1 MKQYLF
7 SKIWVSQILESRFP
21 FRIQNPILASIVKIG
36 TIPNLTFIIF
46 CAIRYEYI
54 TTTFLIAY
62 ILGMI
67 WLNLGP
73 FLIWHYDQRLQPD
86 FFKKVSAIVPDQE
99 RLNALATKYGN
110 LFRKRFWI
118 LTVPWTLIVTAVWVT
133 SISGLALEGGIFG
146 LGDVFYWVWFVII
159 FITAIVSSIGFWG
172 VLVTI
177 LAIRGVSREKSLR
190 IDPLHPDKMG
200 GLSTVGSYAIG
211 TTLLFSS
218 GSLYLPLGFQ
228 LASGSELATSF
239 IYLAALLFSAFILL
253 SFLGPTLIVHRRA
266 KSIRNTALGELREKY
281 TEQSHTLDIND
292 ENSMAANICYLKLSR
307 IRSEYLDY
315 QNVKLY
321 PFEVGILVKL
331 ITSVVLPL
339 LFLLIKQGYIS
350 LGFLGF

>member
-1 MKQYLF
+1 
-7 SKIWVSQILESRFP
+7 
-21 FRIQNPILASIVKIG
+21 
-36 TIPNLTFIIF
+36 
-46 CAIRYEYI
+46 
-54 TTTFLIAY
+54 
-62 ILGMI
+62 MI

-110 LFRKRFWI
+110 LFRKRFWM
-118 LTVPWTLIVTAVWVT
+118 LTVPWTLIITGVWAT
-133 SISGLALEGGIFG
+133 SLSGLALEGGILG
-146 LGDVFYWVWFVII
+146 LGDVFYWLWLVII
-159 FITAIVSSIGFWG
+159 VMIAILSSIGFWG

-177 LAIRGVSREKSLR
+177 LAIRAVSKESLR
-190 IDPLHPDKMG
+190 LDPLHPDKMG
-200 GLSTVGSYAIG
+200 GLSTIGSYAIG

-239 IYLAALLFSAFILL
+239 ITLAALLFSAFILL
-253 SFLGPTLIVHRRA
+253 SFLGPTLIIHQRA
-266 KSIRNTALGELREKY
+266 KSVRNAVLGELREQY

-292 ENSMAANICYLKLSR
+292 ENYTAATICYLKLSR
-307 IRSEYLDY
+307 RRSEYLDY

-321 PFEVGILVKL
+321 PFDIGVFVKL

-339 LFLLIKQGYIS
+339 IFLLIKQGYIS
-350 LGFLGF
+350 LDFLGF